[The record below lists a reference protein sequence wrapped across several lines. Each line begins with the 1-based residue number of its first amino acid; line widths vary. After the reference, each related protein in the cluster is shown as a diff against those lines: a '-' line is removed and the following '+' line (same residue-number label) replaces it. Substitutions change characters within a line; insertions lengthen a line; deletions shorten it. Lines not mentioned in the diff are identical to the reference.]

1 MGPPEKEVADRNQY
15 VFGDTNSSPVL
26 RIRVSKA
33 AVPRNLADIQFGCL
47 YKVQYWWIRH
57 SSLVQKCYPCFGI
70 IFSLRG
76 FSLTKKNQGPAQTPL
91 FGIFGPN
98 YAKRHLWVSPART
111 LRAGM
116 GVGRD
121 KGMGTSGF
129 RVFWKVRMR
138 GVWCFMITPTDTT
151 RQNIQKATAIIQL
164 KGSFFVSVPKLFVQS
179 WDHEISCSSSI
190 LSMLGDQTFFFF
202 GTKQFGSTHPV
213 LASKMGQTRAFVRRK
228 KHVVIRWNISLAEML
243 KSS

>member
-1 MGPPEKEVADRNQY
+1 MGPPEKEVSDRNQY

-70 IFSLRG
+70 IFSLRD

-164 KGSFFVSVPKLFVQS
+164 KGCFFVSVPKLFVQS

-202 GTKQFGSTHPV
+202 SEPNNLGRHIQF
-213 LASKMGQTRAFVRRK
+213 
-228 KHVVIRWNISLAEML
+228 
-243 KSS
+243 